1 MSAHCAGLGR
11 RTVCFGEASVDSS
24 LEILN
29 GEGHVFYKMW
39 PKSMASMLTFLDRE
53 MRLPPA
59 FGTLND
65 QEEQIGNCQMTRTC
79 DFCAAQVADSSDRCP
94 RCLNPAIG
102 PSPSTEAYVDLSKGQ
117 SPAAGVSLSKHQQSV
132 PAADRPRIPEAPAP
146 ASAFPFSNFHEPV
159 VTPVG
164 HRGRSITYLAASVA
178 ALATCAVAAWVA
190 VWLVD
195 SGSNSTGANANS
207 AGSEPSDASLTPS
220 PPPVESSLGSTTPRV
235 KRLSPRE
242 REVPN
247 VQCWDGTAAAALI
260 ACRQPEG
267 RDGMVW
273 VFPSMKF
280 QSCSKGSP
288 GPSVIQRWACADT
301 LSISGTPVR
310 VEYTQWR
317 SETTAQAAML
327 VATWHTDR
335 AAQSRR

>member
-1 MSAHCAGLGR
+1 
-11 RTVCFGEASVDSS
+11 
-24 LEILN
+24 
-29 GEGHVFYKMW
+29 
-39 PKSMASMLTFLDRE
+39 
-53 MRLPPA
+53 
-59 FGTLND
+59 
-65 QEEQIGNCQMTRTC
+65 MTRTC

-102 PSPSTEAYVDLSKGQ
+102 PSPSTEAYVDLSKGR

-310 VEYTQWR
+310 IEYTQWR
-317 SETTAQAAML
+317 SETTAQAEL
-327 VATWHTDR
+327 LSQLGTPIERRNPVGDVALLEY
-335 AAQSRR
+335 AAELDGQSTMVKLDVRQPWSASASVPTYADSASAFGDVVQIRPGIQFGRERDE